1 MSVNIFEPK
10 IIHVNEWCLSSIRTL
25 TDRQLHYKQPKF
37 KIFVVGLIFTDGTY
51 WQELRRF
58 TLRHLRYFGFG
69 KSSMEGMI
77 MEEGEYLVK
86 EMKNKD
92 IVQVMPS

>member
-1 MSVNIFEPK
+1 V
-10 IIHVNEWCLSSIRTL
+10 R
-25 TDRQLHYKQPKF
+25 YKQPKF
-37 KIFVVGLIFTDGTY
+37 NICVVGLIFTDGPY

-69 KSSMEGMI
+69 KTSMEGMI
-77 MEEGEYLVK
+77 MEEAEYLVK
-86 EMKNKD
+86 EMRSKD